1 MVKMDIA
8 YILCSIFLF
17 SCMGT
22 KSECKMNNEV
32 LDFLNK
38 KEYKYSVNKSDI
50 PVIVIDSISSLN
62 KEPFKVGD
70 SNDIGKISF
79 SDARLLKEGKDIY
92 EYKRKLHF
100 VLVNDTFCLIAYTE
114 GGLGTHDVIDFI
126 QYQGGFNHTRYVITN
141 ILNDTIKLER
151 YLKSLLKPV
160 KIE

>member
-1 MVKMDIA
+1 MDIS

-22 KSECKMNNEV
+22 KPESKMNNEV
-32 LDFLNK
+32 LDFLDK

-70 SNDIGKISF
+70 NKDIGKISF
-79 SDARLLKEGKDIY
+79 SDARLLKKGEDIY

-100 VLVNDTFCLIAYTE
+100 VLISDTACLLAYTD
-114 GGLGTHDVIDFI
+114 GGVGTHDVID
-126 QYQGGFNHTRYVITN
+126 
-141 ILNDTIKLER
+141 
-151 YLKSLLKPV
+151 YLKYKGQYRHIRYTTTDILSDTVKLSIFLRCNPTPV
-160 KIE
+160 K